1 MHDFSTDVV
10 PVTALD
16 PLCPSV
22 PALDL
27 LPLTLHA
34 SRQPF
39 CACSIGSMLRRRR
52 MHPRPMRLTLD
63 IEESRR
69 YRQT

>member
-1 MHDFSTDVV
+1 MRDSSTDAE
-10 PVTALD
+10 PATALD
-16 PLCPSV
+16 RLCPSV
-22 PALDL
+22 PVLDL

-34 SRQPF
+34 SRRPF
-39 CACSIGSMLRRRR
+39 CACSIGSMSRPRR

-69 YRQT
+69 FRQT